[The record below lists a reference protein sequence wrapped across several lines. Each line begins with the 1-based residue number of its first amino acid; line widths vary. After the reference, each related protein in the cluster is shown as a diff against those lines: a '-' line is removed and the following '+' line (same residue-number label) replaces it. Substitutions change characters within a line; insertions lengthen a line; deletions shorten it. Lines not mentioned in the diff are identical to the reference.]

1 MVPTV
6 ELPPG
11 MAFTC
16 QSTAILAVFATMA
29 TNCTSVP
36 TIAAVELG
44 TMLTVITRGGV
55 GGSGGDVPPPPPLH
69 DSKPKASNTTAQESD
84 RRGYLLDLIVSR
96 WKAIG
101 EEKFSPFLCVSERL
115 PARNVMIPFDRR

>member
-1 MVPTV
+1 MVPNV

-16 QSTAILAVFATMA
+16 QSTAVLEEFATMA

-36 TIAAVELG
+36 TIAVVEPG
-44 TMLTVITRGGV
+44 TMLTVITRGGA

-69 DSKPKASNTTAQESD
+69 DSKPKVSNTTAPKSD
-84 RRGYLLDLIVSR
+84 GRGSLLDLIVSWWR
-96 WKAIG
+96 AIG
-101 EEKFSPFLCVSERL
+101 EEKFWP
-115 PARNVMIPFDRR
+115 

>member
-1 MVPTV
+1 MIPTI

-16 QSTAILAVFATMA
+16 QSTAVLAAFATMA

-44 TMLTVITRGGV
+44 TMLTVITGGGV

-69 DSKPKASNTTAQESD
+69 DNKPKASSTTAQEID
-84 RRGYLLDLIVSR
+84 GRGALLDLIVSR
-96 WKAIG
+96 WRAIG
-101 EEKFSPFLCVSERL
+101 KEKLSPFLCVSDRP
-115 PARNVMIPFDRR
+115 PARNVMVPFH